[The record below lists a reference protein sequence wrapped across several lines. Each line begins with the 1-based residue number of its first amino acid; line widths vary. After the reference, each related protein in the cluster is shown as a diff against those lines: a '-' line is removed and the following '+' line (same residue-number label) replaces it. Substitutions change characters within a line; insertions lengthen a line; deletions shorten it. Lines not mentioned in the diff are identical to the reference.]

1 VETERPDAEGEDRLG
16 AAQEREQE
24 DGGSG
29 GRRGDTQ
36 AAALYCCW
44 QMAGTREGE
53 VNRPGWEVDER
64 RWNGLLAPVVR
75 IGGFGG
81 KLASVGFKALAME
94 PPRGFW
100 DTALN
105 FLKFLPYFIGLLIL
119 GVIKSPDVAVVV
131 GVRRAVLA
139 KRGR

>member
-81 KLASVGFKALAME
+81 KLGSWLVSRRWQWS
-94 PPRGFW
+94 PRGGSGIHRPPHPQRHQV
-100 DTALN
+100 T
-105 FLKFLPYFIGLLIL
+105 
-119 GVIKSPDVAVVV
+119 
-131 GVRRAVLA
+131 
-139 KRGR
+139 